1 MLSRIG
7 LGLAA
12 IAVIA
17 IMGALSTQQGC
28 QDVKKAWT
36 HLAYY
41 PIRDMRTT
49 VVIAPQREMMIA
61 PDSLSVPVGGK
72 DWQTERAVLEVTFH
86 NPEPMSDSSVARG
99 QRKFLKTCIPCH
111 GVSMKGDGPVAAKFV
126 PPPDLLGYQTRA
138 RADGY
143 MYSYIRHGGA
153 IMPSYGAQVTR
164 QEAYDLI
171 NFIRSM
177 QKKSPR

>member
-12 IAVIA
+12 IGVIA
-17 IMGALSTQQGC
+17 LMTAWTVQQGC
-28 QDVKKAWT
+28 KDVQSAWT

-49 VVIAPQREMMIA
+49 VVMAPQREVMRG
-61 PDSLSVPVGGK
+61 PDSLSVPTTGK
-72 DWQTERAVLEVTFH
+72 DWQTDRAVLEATFH

-99 QRKFLKTCIPCH
+99 QRKFMKTCIPCH

-126 PPPDLLGYQTRA
+126 PPPDILGAQTRS
-138 RADGY
+138 RADGFI
-143 MYSYIRHGGA
+143 YSYIRHGGA
-153 IMPSYGAQVTR
+153 IMPSYGAQVTQ